1 MLKKYAMKV
10 SNSLSTINY
19 VHRPAKG
26 VNDDDDGSRCSS
38 YDSNYDQRELNRNL
52 FIENYLIGRGV
63 HKPRSSSLSYVDD
76 KDVSLKRNNRRKS
89 LMEKR
94 DERLKINRNHLYIE
108 KSADN
113 NKCKQQQ
120 HNNYYDIDEEKSL
133 SYDFIETAAPTL
145 KKISNIYQEFI
156 EFELSII
163 FDVRRVI
170 YIFLPLQRGER
181 DLEIVILQLFFYTR
195 HMRLSE

>member
-1 MLKKYAMKV
+1 MFKKYAMKV

-26 VNDDDDGSRCSS
+26 VNDDDDDGSRCSS

-63 HKPRSSSLSYVDD
+63 HKARSSSLSYVDD
-76 KDVSLKRNNRRKS
+76 TASKDVSLKRNNRRKS

-94 DERLKINRNHLYIE
+94 DERLKINRNHLYTE

-113 NKCKQQQ
+113 KCKQ
-120 HNNYYDIDEEKSL
+120 NNYYDIDEEKSL

-156 EFELSII
+156 DFELSI
-163 FDVRRVI
+163 
-170 YIFLPLQRGER
+170 
-181 DLEIVILQLFFYTR
+181 
-195 HMRLSE
+195 